1 MAISF
6 NILNFL
12 LEFIVDS
19 FHFGH
24 HEMLISFNGYLIG
37 LNKVNQPFSSY
48 FSTNFSFIGALP
60 VAIMNMDHTHSSKFA
75 AHHSSWSHRIIYGI
89 EPRGIYLMNPIQIQ
103 SPQQVYEQLTID
115 AITSIPRQEII
126 QRYNQS
132 PMPLTPLAIR
142 NNQSNLFVNSRWR
155 TMNVLGQ
162 VVNVLREDRQL
173 NENETRNIPYRPT
186 VTHVRIP
193 STCSSGILIFS
204 RDNHQLINASDL
216 PLRS

>member
-1 MAISF
+1 
-6 NILNFL
+6 
-12 LEFIVDS
+12 
-19 FHFGH
+19 
-24 HEMLISFNGYLIG
+24 
-37 LNKVNQPFSSY
+37 
-48 FSTNFSFIGALP
+48 
-60 VAIMNMDHTHSSKFA
+60 
-75 AHHSSWSHRIIYGI
+75 
-89 EPRGIYLMNPIQIQ
+89 MNPIQIQ
-103 SPQQVYEQLTID
+103 SPQQVYEQLTVD
-115 AITSIPRQEII
+115 GITSIPRQEII

-142 NNQSNLFVNSRWR
+142 NNQSNLFVDTRWR

-173 NENETRNIPYRPT
+173 NENETRNLPYRPT

-204 RDNHQLINASDL
+204 KDYHQLLNAIDL